1 MIKSCIHILCYLMPA
16 LPMMVYAQQN
26 EVPVRVAVKV
36 LANPVDNRITLRW
49 APTTPPSWEYGN
61 NYGYS
66 VQRVTITR
74 NNQPLTSKA
83 KIILSS
89 FIAPKP
95 LAEWEREVKQ
105 NKYAAVA
112 AQALYGKKF
121 EVSQQGGVAGMVN
134 QAKESEQRFSF
145 ALFSADYSPVVA
157 VMSGLS
163 FTDTHVNQEENY
175 LYKVWVNMPDN
186 RYPID
191 TGYVYTGLKEARA
204 LPALPKPEVKF
215 MDKQAVIS
223 WNYGY
228 YVNTYIAYFVE
239 RSADGGKNFNSIS
252 KDPIVPAENTS
263 TPTGIVN
270 IIDTLQDNTITYSY
284 RIKGVSVFGE
294 SGPYSTT
301 AGGHGKKS
309 LSAAPA
315 IRNLTVIDNERVKF
329 QWEYP
334 PTMITEVS
342 GFQIERSFKPKGP
355 FEIISPVLKANVQE
369 FMDTKPRSSNY
380 YRVVALGEDDKTYSF
395 PHLAQ
400 LTDSIPPA
408 VPQGI
413 SAVVDTLGVV
423 TLKWERGKEDDLLG
437 YRVFRANFDSHE
449 YGQVTTSPVQ
459 EPLFI
464 DTINLKTLTKNIY
477 YKVVAVDRHFNPSK
491 FSDAVVVERPDIIP
505 PSTPSFCNIQYRSGE
520 GVVLQWIRSS
530 SEDVSKHVLYKRS
543 SFDNSWK
550 IVATTSDSTSRFV
563 DTEVPNKNTYEYVLV
578 AQDRSGLVS
587 KPSSPIRIAVND
599 RSNKPSIDKFAA
611 RADEQNKEV
620 VLSWSYDAPE
630 VQQFWIYR
638 KDAEGRMRLLESVP
652 PEVKQFNDKLLT
664 VNTQY
669 EYSIKA
675 VFRDGAHSPL
685 SKLVKVLY

>member
-1 MIKSCIHILCYLMPA
+1 MKNCVCILWCLIS
-16 LPMMVYAQQN
+16 VFEQNTYAQQAV
-26 EVPVRVAVKV
+26 EPPHAAVKV
-36 LANPVDNRITLRW
+36 LANPVDNKITLRW
-49 APTTPPSWEYGN
+49 APTTSPAWEYGN
-61 NYGYS
+61 SYGYS
-66 VQRVTITR
+66 IQRVTISR
-74 NNQPLTSKA
+74 NNQPLSVKV
-83 KIILSS
+83 KLLLSQAT
-89 FIAPKP
+89 APKP
-95 LAEWEREVKQ
+95 LAEWESEVKQ

-157 VMSGLS
+157 TMSGLS
-163 FTDTHVNQEENY
+163 FTDTKVNQEENY
-175 LYKVWVNMPDN
+175 LYKIWVNMPDN

-191 TGYVYTGLKEARA
+191 TGYVYTGLKESRP

-215 MDKQAVIS
+215 MDKQSVIS

-239 RSADGGKNFNSIS
+239 RSGDGGKSFSSIS

-263 TPTGIVN
+263 TPTGLVN
-270 IIDTLQDNTITYSY
+270 IIDTLQDNTITYTY

-294 SGPYSTT
+294 SGPYSP
-301 AGGHGKKS
+301 AVEGHGKKS

-315 IRNLTVIDNERVKF
+315 IRKVTVVDNEKVNL

-334 PTMITEVS
+334 ASIITEVS

-355 FEIISPVLKANVQE
+355 FEIISPVIKANVQE
-369 FMDTKPRSSNY
+369 FTDAKPGSSNY
-380 YRVVALGEDDKTYSF
+380 YRVIAFAEDDKTYSF

-408 VPQGI
+408 APQGI
-413 SAVVDTLGVV
+413 SGIVDTLGVV
-423 TLKWERGKEDDLLG
+423 TVKWKPGKEDDLLG

-449 YGQVTTSPVQ
+449 YAQATASPVQ
-459 EPLFI
+459 DAFFT

-477 YKVVAVDRHFNPSK
+477 YKVVAVDRHFNPSE
-491 FSDAVVVERPDIIP
+491 FSETIVVERPDIIP
-505 PSTPSFCNIQYRSGE
+505 PSTPAFSNIEYRSGE
-520 GVVLQWIRSS
+520 GVVLHWIRSS
-530 SEDVSKHVLYKRS
+530 SEDVRHHILYRRS

-550 IVATTSDSTSRFV
+550 MVATVSDSTSRFT
-563 DTEVPNKNTYEYVLV
+563 DKEVPNKNTYEYVLV
-578 AQDRSGLVS
+578 AQDRSGLES
-587 KPSSPIRIAVND
+587 KPSSSIRITVND
-599 RSNKPSIDKFAA
+599 RSNKPAIDKFSA

-620 VLSWSYDAPE
+620 VLSWSYDTPE
-630 VQQFWIYR
+630 VQQYLIYR
-638 KDAEGRMRLLESVP
+638 SDSQGRMRLLESTLP
-652 PEVKQFNDKLLT
+652 DVKQFSDKMLT

-669 EYSIKA
+669 QYSIKA
-675 VFRDGAHSPL
+675 VFSDGAHSPF